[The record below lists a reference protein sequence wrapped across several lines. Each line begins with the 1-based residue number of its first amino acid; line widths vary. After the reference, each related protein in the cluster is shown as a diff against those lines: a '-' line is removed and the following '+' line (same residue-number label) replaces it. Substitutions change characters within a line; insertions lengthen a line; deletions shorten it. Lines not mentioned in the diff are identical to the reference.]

1 VKPHSLLILIAFIVL
16 AATIGVSASR
26 APQSKPPAKVD
37 PAILAKNVGD
47 MTAEEE
53 QAFSD
58 AAEATMERV
67 CVSCHPFENI
77 IKTRRTIREW
87 NDQVTLMKGR
97 GAPGTDP
104 DFAAIRKYLIRWYGI
119 VPVNTA
125 TAEELTSVLGLPA
138 KDANAIVEY
147 RTAHGNFV
155 DLASLE
161 RVDGIDKAKLDE
173 QPEALRF
180 N

>member
-1 VKPHSLLILIAFIVL
+1 MNSHSLILPASFVVL
-16 AATIGVSASR
+16 SAAIGGSVSR
-26 APQSKPPAKVD
+26 AQSQSPVKVD
-37 PAILAKNVGD
+37 PAIVAKNVGD

-58 AAEATMERV
+58 AAEATMQRV
-67 CVSCHPFENI
+67 CVTCHPFENI

-87 NDQVTLMKGR
+87 NDQVTAMKSR

-104 DFAAIRKYLIRWYGI
+104 DFATIKTYLIRWYGI

-125 TAEELTSVLGLPA
+125 TAEELTSVLGLSA
-138 KDANAIVEY
+138 KDANAIVDY
-147 RTAHGNFV
+147 RTAHGNFA

-161 RVDGIDKAKLDE
+161 KVEGIDKAKLED